1 MTETDVPPRPTTHT
15 GELEIDPRFTHR
27 ERQPG
32 LDLLRALAI
41 IVVVIYHAALFGF
54 KLPSRIDRFGWIGV
68 DLFFVLSGY
77 LIGGQLLAPL
87 ARGNKI
93 SLGRFFA
100 RRALRIMP
108 AYFVVLAVYFLL
120 PSWREYPDMS
130 QPLWKFLLSIQ
141 NIALHGGTAFSHAW
155 SLAVED
161 QFYLMLPFLLLF
173 LFRRPRAAVIVPCL
187 LVVGGIGLR
196 AFLAAQN
203 PSVDGG
209 VSFRGFQAWIY
220 YPTWTRLDPLVWGVA
235 LAAIERFRPKWW
247 QRLMN
252 SAVWL
257 WLPGLALIIYALWL
271 GESDYL
277 TVTAC
282 VWQFPLIAL
291 GMAMFLICAV
301 SPRLFFRRVAIHGA
315 AFIASIAYSAYLIQK
330 IVIHFVEQFC
340 NSHNIALTSVPALL
354 GVEIAVYAAAALLF
368 FAIERPFLQLRHRIA
383 PRRSVSPAAAVGAGT
398 EALPT
403 R

>member
-1 MTETDVPPRPTTHT
+1 LKTHH

-32 LDLLRALAI
+32 LDLLRAVAI
-41 IVVVIYHAALFGF
+41 IVVVIYHSALFGF
-54 KLPSRIDRFGWIGV
+54 KLPGRIDRFGWIGV

-93 SLGRFFA
+93 NLRRFFA
-100 RRALRIMP
+100 RRGLRIMP

-161 QFYLMLPFLLLF
+161 QFYLVLPFLLLF
-173 LFRRPRAAVIVPCL
+173 LFRNPRSATIVPCL
-187 LVVGGIGLR
+187 LLVGGIALR

-220 YPTWTRLDPLVWGVA
+220 YPTWTRLDPLVFGVA
-235 LAAIERFRPKWW
+235 LAAIERFRPQWW
-247 QRLMN
+247 QRLMD
-252 SAVWL
+252 SAVWI
-257 WLPGLALIIYALWL
+257 WLPGLVLIAYALYL
-271 GESDYL
+271 GESDDL

-291 GMAMFLICAV
+291 GMAALLICSV
-301 SPRLFFRRVAIHGA
+301 SPRLMFRRVAIPGA
-315 AFIASIAYSAYLIQK
+315 AFIASIAYSTYLIQK
-330 IVIHFVEQFC
+330 LVIHFVGQFC
-340 NSHNIALTSVPALL
+340 NSHNIGLTSVPALI
-354 GVEIAVYAAAALLF
+354 GVEVAVYVAAILLF
-368 FAIERPFLQLRHRIA
+368 VVVERPFLQLRRRLA
-383 PRRSVSPAAAVGAGT
+383 PRSGKRNACILVPPNSPAAT
-398 EALPT
+398 
-403 R
+403 